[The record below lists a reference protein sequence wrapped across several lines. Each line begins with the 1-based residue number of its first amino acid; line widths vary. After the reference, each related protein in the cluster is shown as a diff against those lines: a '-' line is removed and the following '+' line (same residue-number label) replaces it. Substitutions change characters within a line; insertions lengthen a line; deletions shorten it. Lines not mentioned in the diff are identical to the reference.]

1 MFELRTSGCSAEGV
15 WAQLHTLKAALG
27 LHTLSLRTGIGM
39 LEEENNAGIEGSY
52 LEPARSLLGSL
63 SLLPHRP
70 HVLVERLAG
79 NEMCTVWGINVKYR
93 MVIGYKAM

>member
-1 MFELRTSGCSAEGV
+1 MNLKHPEGV
-15 WAQLHTLKAALG
+15 WAQLHTLEAVLG

-39 LEEENNAGIEGSY
+39 LEEEDNAGIEGSH

-79 NEMCTVWGINVKYR
+79 KEMCTVWGINVKDR
-93 MVIGYKAM
+93 MVIGYKPLKAM